1 MSAESAVHEVNDQ
14 TFAAEVLEA
23 STSVPVV
30 VDFWAPWCEPCRTLG
45 PIIEK
50 VAAEHGGEVRLV
62 KLNTDENPQTASMYG
77 IQSIPAV
84 KAFRDG
90 KVLSE
95 FMGSVP
101 EPQVRSFFER
111 LLPTEA
117 ERVAADGLALLESDP
132 DAAEARFRQ
141 ALSDGMS
148 VDAVVGLSALLIE
161 RGDMEEASR
170 IMERAPNDLRVKVM
184 KHQMFLDEFAS
195 HNEEAELRKDVAA
208 EPTSPNA
215 RYRLGVILAA
225 EGLHQEALDELLE
238 SVRLDRK
245 FEEGAARKA
254 ALVVFDLLGPDSELT
269 REYQRKLSMI
279 LF

>member
-245 FEEGAARKA
+245 FEEGAARRGEPA
-254 ALVVFDLLGPDSELT
+254 QLP
-269 REYQRKLSMI
+269 
-279 LF
+279 